1 MIGVVNFP
9 SWDPPLQSTLE
20 CPRVARLPSLR
31 VPDVFVESLFLS
43 VVVALV
49 AVCRLSSN
57 RQTPASMANHKQ
69 PATSRWDEKKEHL
82 SAKTR
87 NGFEQWVKRKVR
99 GTYAS

>member
-1 MIGVVNFP
+1 MSPARFTGFRGCPARPVGE
-9 SWDPPLQSTLE
+9 LQ
-20 CPRVARLPSLR
+20 LR
-31 VPDVFVESLFLS
+31 DCHHVFVESLFLS

>member
-20 CPRVARLPSLR
+20 CPTGCPATQSTCSKFFCRV
-31 VPDVFVESLFLS
+31 VFLS

-49 AVCRLSSN
+49 AVCRLSIN